1 MYLQLYT
8 THIDTW
14 LWYYQSMNLWIYG
27 CTSTSTFCIY
37 SWTMHRLC
45 SLCTLTCWI
54 LCLDFIRKFKDC
66 QWLSE
71 RLSERLSVF
80 STLFTSVDFFQIPHT
95 HWVRIFMVPL
105 ICISSRSRMQTF
117 IASSLS
123 SNATSGLILFQSDA
137 GFRVTDCIR
146 VATFTQGPTR
156 LQLIFFPGDVR
167 SEIFWL
173 LPVLPLPGLWTLG
186 AWSAVQKADGG
197 SRCRLRAPEKNFT
210 SHQTAERNNA
220 RPTDESLHK
229 QDSGIRCRT

>member
-8 THIDTW
+8 THIETW

-71 RLSERLSVF
+71 RLSVF

-117 IASSLS
+117 FASSLS

-137 GFRVTDCIR
+137 GFRVTDSIR

-156 LQLIFFPGDVR
+156 LQLIFFRRCEEWD
-167 SEIFWL
+167 FL
-173 LPVLPLPGLWTLG
+173 T
-186 AWSAVQKADGG
+186 SASSA
-197 SRCRLRAPEKNFT
+197 F
-210 SHQTAERNNA
+210 A
-220 RPTDESLHK
+220 RPVDPWGLERSAEGRWRVSVSPSSTGKEFHK
-229 QDSGIRCRT
+229 SPDCWKKQCSPHRWIITQAGFGD